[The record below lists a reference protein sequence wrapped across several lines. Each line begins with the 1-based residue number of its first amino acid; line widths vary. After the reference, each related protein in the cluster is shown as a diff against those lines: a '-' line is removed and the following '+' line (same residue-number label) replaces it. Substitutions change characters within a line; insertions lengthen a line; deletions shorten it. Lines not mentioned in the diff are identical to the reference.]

1 MFKCNHNKRF
11 SFKQTV
17 ARTLPIPLLLLSCLG
32 AKANAQELRYQSVW
46 SSGSGSNI
54 VTEPL
59 SRTDFIQQGQQLT
72 SQGLRLVDVETE
84 RVNGRRIYSGVWV
97 SGTGSNIFDGPL
109 TGRAFRERREELR
122 SQGLRLVDFEMFR
135 ANDGRVRFVGV
146 WRSGSGV
153 ERLSRPRNAENFLAL
168 GEDLTAQGLRL
179 VDVEVE
185 RINGELRYR
194 GLWRSGSGSNL
205 FTTPQPPAAFREL
218 RDQMVTD
225 GLELVDVERVGR
237 PGNHRFV
244 GVWASGN
251 GESRVSR
258 PRNFE
263 NFSTF
268 GAQQTAEGLRTE
280 DFEIFLTS
288 GSSTPPGEG
297 NVDPERPDEEPEAP
311 EPTTVDFNDLPSW
324 LDISTNEQ
332 YIVVDFSTFIDGQ
345 PRMTIPM
352 GVLPPSAFNNDGA
365 MNIPVDFCGLKIH
378 EADTFTWQD
387 GEEIIDNALYN
398 QSNDIIEDYGF
409 EYYSQTGQG
418 LQFTGAIGQCATE
431 NNPWQFNYPL
441 TENSGSGDNTL
452 SDLRLVIEVNPG
464 PFQIQDG
471 SEVEFL
477 YSN

>member
-1 MFKCNHNKRF
+1 MFDRNNKKRF
-11 SFKQTV
+11 SFKRAI
-17 ARTLPIPLLLLSCLG
+17 ARSLPLPLLLLSCLG

-46 SSGSGSNI
+46 NSGSGSNI

-59 SRTDFIQQGQQLT
+59 SRTDFVQRGQQLT

-84 RVNGRRIYSGVWV
+84 RVDGRRIYSGVWV

-109 TGRAFRERREELR
+109 TRREFRERREALR
-122 SQGLRLVDFEMFR
+122 AQGMRLVDFEVFR
-135 ANDGRVRFVGV
+135 ANNGSARFVGV
-146 WRSGSGV
+146 WRSGSGE

-168 GEDLTAQGLRL
+168 GENLTSQGLRL

-185 RINGELRYR
+185 RIDGELRYR
-194 GLWRSGSGSNL
+194 GLWRSGSGSNF
-205 FTTPQPPAAFREL
+205 FTTPQAPAAFREL
-218 RDQMVTD
+218 RDQMVAD

-268 GAQQTAEGLRTE
+268 GAQQTSEGLRTE

-288 GSSTPPGEG
+288 GSSTPPGE
-297 NVDPERPDEEPEAP
+297 VDPEEPDGEPEVP
-311 EPTTVDFNDLPSW
+311 DQTTVDLGNLPGW

-352 GVLPPSAFNNDGA
+352 GVLPPSAFNNDGT
-365 MNIPVDFCGLKIH
+365 MEIPIDFCGLKIH
-378 EADTFTWQD
+378 EADAFTWQD
-387 GEEIIDNALYN
+387 GEEIIETEPYN
-398 QSNDIIEDYGF
+398 QSNNVIDDYGP
-409 EYYSQTGQG
+409 EYYFQTGQG

-441 TENSGSGDNTL
+441 TKDSGQGDNTL
-452 SDLRLVIEVNPG
+452 NDLQLIIEVNPG
-464 PFQIQDG
+464 PFEIQDG